1 MDEDIKK
8 KLLKKDVEFSERL
21 EYLIRDVDIIE
32 KDVAEIK
39 EDLKEMYDEFE
50 EINEIIDKN
59 SNNIKNKKIFNKKDD
74 SKK

>member
-1 MDEDIKK
+1 MDDEIKR
-8 KLLKKDVEFSERL
+8 KLLKKDTEFSERL

-32 KDVAEIK
+32 KDVAEIE

-50 EINEIIDKN
+50 EIKRMIDKN
-59 SNNIKNKKIFNKKDD
+59 KDKMKTKNVFNKKDD